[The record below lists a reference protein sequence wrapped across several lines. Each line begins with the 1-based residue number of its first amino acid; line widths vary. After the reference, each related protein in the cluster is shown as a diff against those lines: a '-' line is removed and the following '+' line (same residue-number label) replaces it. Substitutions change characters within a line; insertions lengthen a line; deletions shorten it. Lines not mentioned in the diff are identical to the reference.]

1 MTISKNI
8 DDRFDG
14 MLLNIAQ
21 GAEGIDNFLD
31 VVFGFLLRKTDFYTA
46 MENSEVERV
55 LMRHF
60 HKFQAMADEKRLE
73 EKQKMLKIEEER
85 RKHMAETKKREES
98 ESRSKLQQK
107 LQNTPKVVEINSD
120 NEEINNG
127 DEKES
132 DEDNEE
138 ESIPPL
144 GNGGSTDIYTWTQTL
159 STVEMQI
166 PVIPGIRSRDCNIK
180 ITPNKLTV
188 IVKSEKFI
196 DGEFHAKVKAV
207 DSMWSIIDNKIIQ
220 ITLEK
225 QDTMNWWS
233 CVIKGD
239 PEIDT
244 TKIVPENSRLSDL
257 DPETRTTVEKMMF
270 DQRQKSM
277 GLPTSDNIKQ
287 YEMLEKFKAAHPELD
302 FSQAK
307 INYGGG
313 F

>member
-1 MTISKNI
+1 MTISKNV

-21 GAEGIDNFLD
+21 GAEGIENFLD
-31 VVFGFLLRKTDFYTA
+31 IVFGFLLRKTDFYTA
-46 MENSEVERV
+46 MENSEVEKV

-73 EKQKMLKIEEER
+73 EKQRMLKIEEER
-85 RKHMAETKKREES
+85 RKHMAEAKKRGES
-98 ESRSKLQQK
+98 ETHAKLQQK

-120 NEEINNG
+120 NEE
-127 DEKES
+127 
-132 DEDNEE
+132 

-144 GNGGSTDIYTWTQTL
+144 GNGGSTDKYTWTQTL

-166 PVIPGIRSRDCNIK
+166 PVISGIRSRDCNIK

-277 GLPTSDNIKQ
+277 GLPTSDNLKQ